1 MALQPIGTDYNS
13 AQGANVAAQQQAAT
27 KTSFYDKLQYATAV
41 AGPAVAAGVN
51 MGAGGNSYKTTTA
64 GMAVSAAVNA
74 AQGSS
79 GTATLGYSGG
89 MALGTSG
96 STGAYTGSSTGSTGG
111 TGAGGMS
118 GNVESILQ
126 DTAASQAYLLGIQM
140 EMGNNQTMFT
150 SVSNALNVK
159 HSMMKSVINNFRVG

>member
-1 MALQPIGTDYNS
+1 MGLTPIGTDYNS

-41 AGPAVAAGVN
+41 AGPAVAAGTN
-51 MGAGGNSYKTTTA
+51 MATGGNSYKMTTA

-74 AQGSS
+74 SQGGS

-89 MALGTSG
+89 MGLGTSG
-96 STGAYTGSSTGSTGG
+96 STGAYTGTTGTTSSSTG
-111 TGAGGMS
+111 GMA

>member
-1 MALQPIGTDYNS
+1 MGLTPIGTDYNS

-41 AGPAVAAGVN
+41 AGPAIAAGVN
-51 MGAGGNSYKTTTA
+51 QATGGNSYKMTTA

-74 AQGSS
+74 AQG
-79 GTATLGYSGG
+79 GGVATLGYSGG
-89 MALGTSG
+89 MGLSQNGMG
-96 STGAYTGSSTGSTGG
+96 SAYTGTTPSTGTPGST
-111 TGAGGMS
+111 GGMS

>member
-1 MALQPIGTDYNS
+1 MGLTPIGTDYNS

-27 KTSFYDKLQYATAV
+27 KTSFFDKLQYATAV

-51 MGAGGNSYKTTTA
+51 QATGGNSYTMTTA

-74 AQGSS
+74 SQGGS

-89 MALGTSG
+89 MGLTAGGTG
-96 STGAYTGSSTGSTGG
+96 GAYSTGTTGSSTG
-111 TGAGGMS
+111 GMA